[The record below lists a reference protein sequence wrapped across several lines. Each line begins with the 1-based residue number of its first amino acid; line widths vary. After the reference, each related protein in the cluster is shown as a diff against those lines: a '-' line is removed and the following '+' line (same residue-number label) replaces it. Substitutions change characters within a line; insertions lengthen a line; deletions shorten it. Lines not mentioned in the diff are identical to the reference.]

1 MNKQTTRNSIVA
13 AAFLM
18 ATSAIGPGFLTQT
31 AVFTEQLLASFG
43 FVILATIILDIIT
56 QVNIWRIIVVAQR
69 RAQDIANDVF
79 PGLGYILAGL
89 IVFGGLA
96 FNIGNIAGAGLGIE
110 ILSGFDPRIGA
121 AVSCL
126 LAIGIFSVREAAIAM
141 DWLIKVLGVLMIALT
156 LYVMWKST
164 PPLGHAL
171 RETVMPR
178 KIDLNAIL
186 TLVGGTVGG
195 YITFAGAHRLI
206 DADIRGLAHVR
217 NASRSAV
224 SAIGLAS
231 VMRTI
236 LFLAAL
242 GVVVHGVALDPANPA
257 GAVFRIASGEIG
269 YFLFGIVLWC
279 AAISSVIGAAYTSVS
294 FLKSLHPAL
303 LANERLLT
311 IAFILVSTL
320 IFTIVGKPVTVLVL
334 AGAVNGL
341 ILPLALTI
349 MLIAA
354 HKQRIVGTH
363 YRHPRW
369 LTVLGIAVVILM
381 GYISAEAIRI
391 WLL

>member
-1 MNKQTTRNSIVA
+1 MNKHKTRNSIVA

-56 QVNIWRIIVVAQR
+56 QVNIWRIIVVSQR

-79 PGLGYILAGL
+79 PGLGYVLAGL

-110 ILSGFDPRIGA
+110 ILTGFEPRIGA
-121 AVSCL
+121 AISCL

-141 DWLIKVLGVLMIALT
+141 DWLVNVLGVLMIALT
-156 LYVMWKST
+156 LYVMWKSN
-164 PPLGHAL
+164 PPLADAL

-178 KIDLNAIL
+178 KLDLNAIL

-206 DADIRGLAHVR
+206 DADIKGVAHVR

-231 VMRTI
+231 VMRII

-242 GVVVHGVALDPANPA
+242 GVVVHGVKLDPANPA

-279 AAISSVIGAAYTSVS
+279 AAISSVVGAAYTSVS

-303 LANERLLT
+303 LANERQLT
-311 IAFILVSTL
+311 IMFILVSTL
-320 IFTIVGKPVTVLVL
+320 TFTIIGKPVTVLVL

>member
-1 MNKQTTRNSIVA
+1 MNKQTTRNSIIA

-43 FVILATIILDIIT
+43 FVILATIILDIIA
-56 QVNIWRIIVVAQR
+56 QVNIWRVIVVSQR
-69 RAQDIANDVF
+69 RAQDIANEVF

-110 ILSGFDPRIGA
+110 ILTGFDPRVGA

-126 LAIGIFSVREAAIAM
+126 LAIGIFTFREASIAM
-141 DWLIKVLGVLMIALT
+141 DWLVKVLGILMIVLT
-156 LYVMWKST
+156 LYVMWKSK
-164 PPLGHAL
+164 PPFGDAL
-171 RETVMPR
+171 RESVMPSR
-178 KIDLNAIL
+178 LDLNAIL

-206 DADIRGLAHVR
+206 DANVKGPTHVR
-217 NASRSAV
+217 SASRSAV

-231 VMRTI
+231 VMRAL

-242 GVVVHGVALDPANPA
+242 GVVVQGVALDPGNPA

-269 YFLFGIVLWC
+269 HFLFGIVLWC
-279 AAISSVIGAAYTSVS
+279 AAISSVVGAAYTSVS
-294 FLKSLHPAL
+294 FLKSLHPSL
-303 LANERLLT
+303 LANERWLT

-320 IFTIVGKPVTVLVL
+320 VFTLVGKPVTVLVL
-334 AGAVNGL
+334 AGTLNGL
-341 ILPLALTI
+341 ILPLALAI

-354 HKQRIVGTH
+354 HKQGIVGGQ

-369 LTVLGIAVVILM
+369 LTLLGIAVVILM
-381 GYISAEAIRI
+381 GYISMEAIRI
-391 WLL
+391 WLF